1 MKILI
6 IADIHG
12 NADALAAVLEKEN
25 DADTTVFLGDSVLP
39 GPQPNE
45 TIKLLEGISGTFIIG
60 NHDIEVLE
68 PERFAN
74 WPANWLAFNRGVI
87 GRLEPTAY
95 DFLKKLKPEGEYEVG
110 GMRMHLKHGELP
122 DRSAQALPDTSDDR
136 LSVLADGSDCPIVL
150 FGHSHIQ
157 FERTINGQQFINPG
171 SIGQPR
177 CGKMVACYGLFED
190 GEFRHCHVAYDATPW
205 LKAMDEMATLDEF
218 PEFRDWVKQGLVTG
232 YGIGRNEPWTRFAKE
247 GYL

>member
-74 WPANWLAFNRGVI
+74 WPAN
-87 GRLEPTAY
+87 
-95 DFLKKLKPEGEYEVG
+95 
-110 GMRMHLKHGELP
+110 
-122 DRSAQALPDTSDDR
+122 
-136 LSVLADGSDCPIVL
+136 
-150 FGHSHIQ
+150 
-157 FERTINGQQFINPG
+157 
-171 SIGQPR
+171 
-177 CGKMVACYGLFED
+177 
-190 GEFRHCHVAYDATPW
+190 
-205 LKAMDEMATLDEF
+205 
-218 PEFRDWVKQGLVTG
+218 
-232 YGIGRNEPWTRFAKE
+232 
-247 GYL
+247 